1 MSFLCQK
8 NSYLKTIESK
18 IISCISSKK
27 FKDCYDVI
35 FEQSLVFPEG
45 GGQPSDHATITQ
57 EGKEVAKVINA
68 YREGPHAISVTDN
81 AIPENSSVTV
91 NLDFQR
97 RFDHMQQHTGQ
108 HLISA
113 FLEKSPYNWPTTSW
127 WLGSNT
133 CNVEL
138 DTKIISQAQI
148 IEIETKLNE
157 ILRSNKS
164 DIKIHY
170 TDKAGADELGAST
183 RGLPNDHVGELRV
196 VELPGIDMN
205 LCCGTH
211 LNNLQE
217 LQVIKLLG
225 TEKGKKGK
233 TLLNFIC
240 GNRVFSW
247 MNFALQHQAQ
257 LSSILKGGPIT
268 HVDKT
273 NIIMKNMKTAERG
286 LRTCLRDLAVIEAE
300 KLKNDECIDL
310 HRKDGSF
317 EYINI
322 ISQGLNSTSS
332 AILTVGDEKAK
343 PANLQ
348 FIIQSSKLESLE
360 IQTKILSLL
369 DGKGSCK
376 NNRLQ
381 GKCTSLK
388 NRKSILQI
396 LMS

>member
-1 MSFLCQK
+1 
-8 NSYLKTIESK
+8 LKTIDSK

-45 GGQPSDHATITQ
+45 GGQPSDHATVIQ
-57 EGKEVAKVINA
+57 EGQEIAKVINA
-68 YREGPHAISVTDN
+68 YRQGPQSISVTDK
-81 AIPENSSVTV
+81 AIPENTSVTL
-91 NLDFQR
+91 NLDFHR

-113 FLEKSPYNWPTTSW
+113 FLEKPPYNWPTTSW
-127 WLGSNT
+127 WLGTET

-138 DTKIISQAQI
+138 DTKAISQEQI
-148 IEIETKLNE
+148 IEVETELNE
-157 ILRSNKS
+157 IIRLNKS
-164 DIKIHY
+164 EIKIHY
-170 TDKAGADELGAST
+170 TDKAGANQLGAST
-183 RGLPNDHVGELRV
+183 RGLPDDHIGELRV

-217 LQVIKLLG
+217 LQVVKLLG

-247 MNFALQHQAQ
+247 MNFALQHQQQ
-257 LSSILKGGPIT
+257 LTSILKGGPTT
-268 HVDKT
+268 HVDKAS
-273 NIIMKNMKTAERG
+273 IIVSNMKTAERG
-286 LRTCLRDLAVIEAE
+286 LRTCLRDLAVMELE
-300 KLKNDECIDL
+300 KLKHDDLIDL

-322 ISQGLNSTSS
+322 ISQSLNHSST
-332 AILTVGDEKAK
+332 ALLTVGDDKAK

-348 FIIQSSKLESLE
+348 FIVHSSKLESPE
-360 IQTKILSLL
+360 IQTEILSLL

-388 NRKSILQI
+388 NRKRVLQI
-396 LMS
+396 LVS